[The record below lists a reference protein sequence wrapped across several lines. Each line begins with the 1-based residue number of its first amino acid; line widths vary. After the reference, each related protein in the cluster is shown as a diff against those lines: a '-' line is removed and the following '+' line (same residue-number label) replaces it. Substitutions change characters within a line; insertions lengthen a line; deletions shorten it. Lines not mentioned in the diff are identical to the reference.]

1 MRNIVWSDKCQKTL
15 VTRVSRIVNY
25 THIQCITKYKDNYQL
40 SLSSLLALLQ
50 EGVTKDQGTVS
61 HLFEMNIATEY
72 RWVRRTVLLLM
83 QCFVISKYCDRVW
96 MAAGGLVSFSGTMV
110 TLTALDACNVSSLC
124 NVTV

>member
-1 MRNIVWSDKCQKTL
+1 M
-15 VTRVSRIVNY
+15 
-25 THIQCITKYKDNYQL
+25 
-40 SLSSLLALLQ
+40 
-50 EGVTKDQGTVS
+50 
-61 HLFEMNIATEY
+61 
-72 RWVRRTVLLLM
+72 LLLM